1 MKDIPGWL
9 ASGASQKQI
18 ANRLGISLSSLK
30 NYKAEHEELYDA
42 LSFGKGNIT
51 MDIAKTVVEL
61 AQGYTYEVKE
71 PIKLKNEDGSE
82 RVEVK
87 TVTKYVPPSMEA
99 IKYFLKNRTKKW
111 SDNPQALELKKQ
123 ELDIK
128 RREEGF
134 TPSSSKV
141 EVIDDV

>member
-1 MKDIPGWL
+1 
-9 ASGASQKQI
+9 
-18 ANRLGISLSSLK
+18 
-30 NYKAEHEELYDA
+30 
-42 LSFGKGNIT
+42 

-71 PIKLKNEDGSE
+71 PFKLKNEDGSE

-87 TVTKYVPPSMEA
+87 TVTKYVPPSMDA